1 MTDLAPR
8 LNRLAL
14 FFIASFV
21 VLSLFTTR
29 WATLDPAGLLARPEN
44 ARNLLA
50 EARINRGAILDR
62 TFQPLALTTGLPGQY
77 QRTYPLPGTAPV
89 VGYLSLNYGVAGLE
103 ATFDPDL
110 RGDTR
115 PTDDWRAALLDLPQQ
130 GSDLQTTLDADWQQR
145 AATALARNHGAVVIL
160 APSGAILAL
169 VSAPSY
175 DPNTLDADWP
185 QLIADPTTPLLN
197 RATLGQYRFDT
208 GFEPFIQAA
217 ALRFAT
223 PTPSA
228 NQLRLTWRDLGLT
241 DAPAIRLD
249 TAPIDDDNINNTLAL
264 PRFLTS
270 PTERQLLVSP
280 LNVAWATLT
289 IAQNG
294 VRPPLHLVTALQNP
308 DGVITPLNPLGPPRV
323 ALPPATAAELDIWLQ
338 HHGSAPA
345 NATGYAATA
354 LQLPGGQPLGWWF
367 GYTADRQL
375 TIVVLVENGR
385 AETAIRVVEALLADQ

>member
-14 FFIASFV
+14 FFITSFV

-29 WATLDPAGLLARPEN
+29 WAALDPASLLARPEN

-50 EARINRGAILDR
+50 EARIDRGAILDR

-77 QRTYPLPGTAPV
+77 QRSYPLPSAAPI
-89 VGYLSLNYGVAGLE
+89 VGYLSLNYGVGGLE

-110 RGDTR
+110 RGDTL
-115 PTDDWRAALLDLPQQ
+115 PPAGWQAAVLGLPQQ
-130 GSDLQTTLDADWQQR
+130 GSDLQLTLDSTWQQR
-145 AATALARNHGAVVIL
+145 AASALGDHHGAIVVL
-160 APSGAILAL
+160 DPSGAILAL

-185 QLIADPTTPLLN
+185 QLIADPTTPLIN
-197 RATLGQYRFDT
+197 RASLGQYRFDA
-208 GFEPFIQAA
+208 GFDPFIQAA

-223 PTPSA
+223 PTPTA
-228 NQLRLTWRDLGLT
+228 AQLRLTWRDLGLT
-241 DAPAIRLD
+241 DTPAIRLD
-249 TAPIDDDNINNTLAL
+249 TAPIDDDAIDDVLAL

-270 PTERQLLVSP
+270 PTERRLFVSP
-280 LNVAWATLT
+280 LNVAWATLS

-294 VRPPLHLVTALQNP
+294 TRPPLRLATALLAPNGAETRL
-308 DGVITPLNPLGPPRV
+308 DPLGTPRV
-323 ALPPATAAELDIWLQ
+323 ALPPATAADLDAWLQ
-338 HHGSAPA
+338 QNGVAPA
-345 NATGYAATA
+345 NATGYAATS
-354 LQLPGGQPLGWWF
+354 LQLPGGRPLGWWF
-367 GYTADRQL
+367 GYTADRQV

-385 AETAIRVVEALLADQ
+385 AATAVRVAERLLTPP